1 MLCPH
6 NLTHEFKLTWIKCQ
20 VPWTYWT
27 SNIMC
32 FVVLYEPFL
41 FIVCIWKKFS
51 CEHDNGLIVLHD
63 LRSLDLDID
72 QHLITSG
79 FGRRDLS
86 FVSYSDSCQGL
97 FDSSIPSSLT
107 WRSVHTGIFA
117 HRLHMYFIHQIPAVI
132 WSFKTLRFVNHL

>member
-63 LRSLDLDID
+63 LKSLDLDID

-79 FGRRDLS
+79 LGEETFPL
-86 FVSYSDSCQGL
+86 
-97 FDSSIPSSLT
+97 SLT
-107 WRSVHTGIFA
+107 ATLVRAYLTQVSHLLSHEGVCIQASLHTGYICIS
-117 HRLHMYFIHQIPAVI
+117 FIKYQQ
-132 WSFKTLRFVNHL
+132 SFGHSKHSGL

>member
-1 MLCPH
+1 MNSRWLESSVKCHGHIEQVIWCAFCFYFNRFTSLCVSEKSS
-6 NLTHEFKLTWIKCQ
+6 LVWTWQWTHCASWSR
-20 VPWTYWT
+20 VNRSWHWST
-27 SNIMC
+27 SNNQW
-32 FVVLYEPFL
+32 V
-41 FIVCIWKKFS
+41 
-51 CEHDNGLIVLHD
+51 
-63 LRSLDLDID
+63 
-72 QHLITSG
+72 
-79 FGRRDLS
+79 GRRDLS